1 MALEF
6 RYSDKNPLHP
16 ISCGTFR
23 AMHTRIEVLLTGL
36 QESAGRML
44 VERIEQQMKIMERRF
59 NCHDERSP
67 LAAINLR
74 AAREAVEVD
83 DDMFMALE
91 LCEAFRRTTFGSF
104 DVATDTALQGQVSYV
119 LDPEHHTVRFARD
132 GVRLDM
138 GGFAKGYALEKIRQ
152 MVAQEGVGTAL
163 MNFGN
168 SSVAALGHHPYGEWW
183 AVGVEHTVRRG
194 QLAHEVHLMDSAMS
208 VSGRSTDGRYHIVNP
223 ATGGTVAGEELILV
237 EGRSALITEVLSTAL
252 YAAPKAQRS
261 AIMSHYDGYTATEI
275 YCREGGG
282 VERREIGK

>member
-1 MALEF
+1 
-6 RYSDKNPLHP
+6 
-16 ISCGTFR
+16 
-23 AMHTRIEVLLTGL
+23 MHTRIEVLLTGL

-74 AAREAVEVD
+74 AAREVVEVD

-194 QLAHEVHLMDSAMS
+194 QLAHEVHLKDSAMS

-252 YAAPKAQRS
+252 YAAPRAQRS

>member
-36 QESAGRML
+36 QESEGRML

-59 NCHDERSP
+59 NCHEERSP

-74 AAREAVEVD
+74 AAREVVEVD

-119 LDPEHHTVRFARD
+119 LDPEHHTVRFARE

-194 QLAHEVHLMDSAMS
+194 QLAHEVHLKDSAMS

-275 YCREGGG
+275 YCHEGGR

>member
-16 ISCGTFR
+16 ISCGAFR

-36 QESAGRML
+36 QESAGRVL

-74 AAREAVEVD
+74 AAREVVEVD

-194 QLAHEVHLMDSAMS
+194 QLAHEVHLKDSAMS

-252 YAAPKAQRS
+252 YAAPRAQRS
-261 AIMSHYDGYTATEI
+261 AIMSHYDGYMATEI

>member
-74 AAREAVEVD
+74 AAREVVEVD

-194 QLAHEVHLMDSAMS
+194 QLAHEVHLKDSAMS

-252 YAAPKAQRS
+252 YAAPRAQRS
-261 AIMSHYDGYTATEI
+261 AIMSHYDGYMATEI

>member
-1 MALEF
+1 
-6 RYSDKNPLHP
+6 
-16 ISCGTFR
+16 
-23 AMHTRIEVLLTGL
+23 MHTRIEILLTGL
-36 QESAGRML
+36 KESVGRSL
-44 VERIEQQMKIMERRF
+44 VERIEHEMKIMERRF

-91 LCEAFRRTTFGSF
+91 LCEAFRRTTCGAF

-119 LDPEHHTVRFARD
+119 LDPLRHTVRFARE

-152 MVAQEGVGTAL
+152 MALQEGIATAL

-183 AVGVEHTVRRG
+183 SVGVEHTVQRG
-194 QLAHEVHLMDSAMS
+194 QLAHEVHLKDSAMS

-223 ATGGTVAGEELILV
+223 ATGGTVAAEELILV

-252 YAAPKAQRS
+252 YAAPRAQRS
-261 AIMSHYDGYTATEI
+261 AIMSHYEGYSATEI
-275 YCREGGG
+275 YCRAGGG

>member
-1 MALEF
+1 M
-6 RYSDKNPLHP
+6 
-16 ISCGTFR
+16 
-23 AMHTRIEVLLTGL
+23 AMHTRIEVLLTGVS
-36 QESAGRML
+36 ESVGRSL
-44 VERIEQQMKIMERRF
+44 VEHIEQEVKKMERRF

-74 AAREAVEVD
+74 AAHKAVEVD

-104 DVATDTALQGQVSYV
+104 DVATTTALPGQVSYV
-119 LDPEHHTVRFARD
+119 LDPEHHTVRFVRE

-152 MVAQEGVGTAL
+152 MLAQEGIVTAF

-183 AVGVEHTVRRG
+183 AVGVEHTAQRG
-194 QLAHEVHLMDSAMS
+194 QLAHEVHLKDSAMS

-223 ATGGTVAGEELILV
+223 ITGGTVAAEELILV

-252 YAAPKAQRS
+252 YAAPRAQRS
-261 AIMSHYDGYTATEI
+261 AIMSHYEGYTAAEI
-275 YCREGGG
+275 YCRAGGG